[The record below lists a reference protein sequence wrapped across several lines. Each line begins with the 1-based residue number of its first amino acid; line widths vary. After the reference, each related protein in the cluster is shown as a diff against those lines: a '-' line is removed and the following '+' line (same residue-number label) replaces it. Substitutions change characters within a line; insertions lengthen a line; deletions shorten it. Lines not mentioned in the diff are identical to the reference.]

1 MIVSLALF
9 AALLIP
15 AQGVLAETKEL
26 VRAKQNDVMYD
37 AFIARP
43 AAWFYLMA
51 GIVQYVPAATV
62 TWIAGKDTTQLDG
75 EPVNKR
81 LLSRHQK
88 ARVLRA
94 VRAMPAVAISR
105 TAAGRPIEYNI
116 DISADSRLIGL
127 TICRKMTEN

>member
-1 MIVSLALF
+1 MKKMIVSLALF

-43 AAWFYLMA
+43 AAWLYLMA

-81 LLSRHQK
+81 YYHATK
-88 ARVLRA
+88 K
-94 VRAMPAVAISR
+94 P
-105 TAAGRPIEYNI
+105 EF
-116 DISADSRLIGL
+116 
-127 TICRKMTEN
+127 